1 MYLHCKVHGNPK
13 DRKRRERIRQHEVGE
28 YFYIQ
33 NLVSLAYKFRL
44 FPATDHQGKGVED
57 KPTLGTFSAVSGG
70 ASSFCMAVFMTWSF
84 QAHPLAEGRY
94 YIPGCRSFAGQGL
107 PEAQKALTCCLLPGK
122 HVCLWFHATNNLQNN
137 SLQHPQSYYH

>member
-13 DRKRRERIRQHEVGE
+13 ERKRRERIRQHEIGE
-28 YFYIQ
+28 YFYFQ

-44 FPATDHQGKGVED
+44 SPATDHRGKSGDD
-57 KPTLGTFSAVSGG
+57 KLALGPFSAVSHG
-70 ASSFCMAVFMTWSF
+70 ALSFCMAIFITWSF

-94 YIPGCRSFAGQGL
+94 YIPGCRSFAGQRV

-122 HVCLWFHATNNLQNN
+122 HVCL
-137 SLQHPQSYYH
+137 